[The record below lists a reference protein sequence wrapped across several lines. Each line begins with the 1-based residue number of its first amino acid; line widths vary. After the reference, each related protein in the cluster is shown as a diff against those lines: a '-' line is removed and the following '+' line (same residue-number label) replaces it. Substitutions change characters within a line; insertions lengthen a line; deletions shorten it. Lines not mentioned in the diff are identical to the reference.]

1 MATSRSRTAAK
12 RGAASVDLDDAAF
25 VKGLRDAVQR
35 IELRC
40 AADLQRL
47 GIKVQN
53 EARRLAPVDTGRLR
67 ASIIAVD
74 GTDSRGPFVKVGTNV
89 AYAPFVEYGT
99 SKSPAQPYMR
109 PALLLAARAF
119 RGK

>member
-1 MATSRSRTAAK
+1 MATSRARTAAK
-12 RGAASVDLDDAAF
+12 RQAASVDLDDAEF
-25 VKGLRDAVQR
+25 IRGLRAAVQR

-40 AADLQRL
+40 AADLSRF

-67 ASIIAVD
+67 ASIIAKD
-74 GTDSRGPFVKVGTNV
+74 GTDSRGPYVLIGTNV

-99 SKSPAQPYMR
+99 SKSAAQPYLR
-109 PALLLAARAF
+109 PALLMAMRSL
-119 RGK
+119 RGG